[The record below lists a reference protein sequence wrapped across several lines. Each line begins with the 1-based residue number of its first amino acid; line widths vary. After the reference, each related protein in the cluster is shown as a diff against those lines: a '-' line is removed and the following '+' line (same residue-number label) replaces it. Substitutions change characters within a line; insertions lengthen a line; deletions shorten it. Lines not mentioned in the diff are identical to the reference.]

1 MSLSSQSSAAQTHT
15 TDINNWEEENIH
27 LYPYIQ
33 AQGVLIALESP
44 SLKILQ
50 VSNNTQDI
58 LGFTPEELLGKPLN
72 HLFADSQ
79 IAKIKKLIDNHLF
92 DAINIVKL
100 SFIKNGKYLGF
111 NSVINQNAEGIFI
124 LELEKAY
131 YENNINFLE
140 FYALVK
146 SAANQLQNTA
156 TLQQMCDLMAKEVR
170 KITEFDRV
178 MVYKFHP
185 DGHGSVIAED
195 KANHLEPLYGLHY
208 PDADTKSTRQL
219 FSMNWVRLIP
229 DRDAEPVGII
239 PELNPIN
246 NRPLDLS
253 LSVFRGVSP
262 CHIEYLKNM
271 GVQGSLSMS
280 LRKNNQLWGLIACH
294 HYASPKYLAY
304 ELRQACE
311 FLGQVMSLELL
322 AKEDN
327 QDHEYELE
335 LKSIQAKL
343 IEYMSIED
351 HLADALVNHQPNILD
366 LVTAPGAVICLDGWD
381 GNLVRVGVT
390 PDESDL
396 KSLIQWLDRTVEED
410 VFYTDS
416 LAQLYPEA
424 EKFKDI
430 ASGLLA
436 ISISKHLHKYILWFR
451 PEYTQTVNWAGN
463 PHQAVVKN
471 VDSEG
476 TVRLS
481 PRASFEKWQETVR
494 LKSLPWKPCEIEA
507 AAELRNATINI
518 VLRQVNEVEEL
529 TKELERTNAE
539 LEKIAD
545 IAAHDLPES
554 LNLVTKYVQLLS
566 MRYENQLDQDGKD
579 AIGFAMQGA
588 SQMQTLID
596 DLLASFR
603 LDSRGK

>member
-15 TDINNWEEENIH
+15 IDRNNWEEENIH
-27 LYPYIQ
+27 LCNYIQ
-33 AQGVLIALESP
+33 PQGVLMALEYP
-44 SLKILQ
+44 SIKILQ

-58 LGFTPEELLGKPLN
+58 LGVPPEELLGKPLN
-72 HLFADSQ
+72 YLFADSQ
-79 IAKIKKLIDNHLF
+79 IAKIKKLIENHLF

-111 NSVINQNAEGIFI
+111 NSIVHQNDEGMLI
-124 LELEKAY
+124 LELEKAS

-156 TLQQMCDLMAKEVR
+156 NIQQMCDLMAKEVR
-170 KITEFDRV
+170 KITGFDRV

-208 PDADTKSTRQL
+208 PDADTKPTRQL

-229 DRDAEPVGII
+229 DCDAEPVGII
-239 PELNPIN
+239 PDRNPIN

-253 LSVFRGVSP
+253 LSVFRGVST

-271 GVQGSLSMS
+271 GVQASLSMS

-343 IEYMSIED
+343 IEYLSIEA
-351 HLADALVNHQPNILD
+351 HLADALVNHQPNLLD
-366 LVTAPGAVICLDGWD
+366 LVTAPGAAICLDGLD

-436 ISISKHLHKYILWFR
+436 ISISKHLHKYIVWFR

-476 TVRLS
+476 NVRLS
-481 PRASFEKWQETVR
+481 PRGSFAEWQETVR

-518 VLRQVNEVEEL
+518 VLRQVNELEKL
-529 TKELERTNAE
+529 TKELERGHAE
-539 LEKIAD
+539 LEKFAET
-545 IAAHDLPES
+545 ASHDLQEP
-554 LNLVTKYVQLLS
+554 LDLVANSVQLLK
-566 MRYENQLDQDGKD
+566 MRYENQLDQDAKD
-579 AIGFAMQGA
+579 LIGSVEQGVK
-588 SQMQTLID
+588 QIQTLMND
-596 DLLASFR
+596 WLA
-603 LDSRGK
+603 DSQVD